1 MKKIAALAGLFI
13 CYALAFSPLLLR
25 YYEIALP
32 LLNHEMIKTIF
43 DNVIA
48 LAVVSIFFSLM
59 AAVLRWYIVA
69 YVFAFIP
76 LFVEAVF
83 LCSTAL
89 VFLFHKELAA
99 AALFGKIRALGSNIT
114 QVATMPIKVVGSLY
128 CGLIG
133 S

>member
-1 MKKIAALAGLFI
+1 MKKLFALTGLFI
-13 CYALAFSPLLLR
+13 CYALACSPLLLR

-32 LLNHEMIKTIF
+32 LLNHEMVSTIF
-43 DNVIA
+43 DKVMA
-48 LAVVSIFFSLM
+48 LAVISIFFSLM
-59 AAVLRWYIVA
+59 AAVLRWYILA
-69 YVFAFIP
+69 YVLAFIP

-99 AALFGKIRALGSNIT
+99 AALFGKIRAVGSAVT
-114 QVATMPIKVVGSLY
+114 HAATLPIRVVGSLY